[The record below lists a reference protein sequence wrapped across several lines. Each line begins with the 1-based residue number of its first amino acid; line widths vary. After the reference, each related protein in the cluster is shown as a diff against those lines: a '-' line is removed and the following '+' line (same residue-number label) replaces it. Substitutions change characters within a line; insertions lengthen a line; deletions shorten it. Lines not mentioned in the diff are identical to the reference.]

1 MSFWLTNAPITLM
14 RLMDGILKLF
24 LDYFVILFFDDII
37 VYSKNMEEHA
47 SQLHIVL
54 GILREK

>member
-1 MSFWLTNAPITLM
+1 
-14 RLMDGILKLF
+14 MDGILKLF

-54 GILREK
+54 GILREKWLVAKFSKCDFWSF